1 MKSKNAESDYLA
13 SLTNLSCIELA
24 ANETNQFKLGL
35 EYSFIDKYKH
45 LKNNLPANFELL
57 VDIVSDNLQNWKCED
72 FYDLLLAYVVIFTE
86 NIYATHNNT
95 YKNLK
100 HIINELTQAML
111 LFLAIK
117 NHVLLSWIPIC
128 GYF

>member
-24 ANETNQFKLGL
+24 TNETNQFKLGL

-57 VDIVSDNLQNWKCED
+57 VDIVSDNLQN
-72 FYDLLLAYVVIFTE
+72 
-86 NIYATHNNT
+86 
-95 YKNLK
+95 
-100 HIINELTQAML
+100 
-111 LFLAIK
+111 
-117 NHVLLSWIPIC
+117 
-128 GYF
+128 